1 MNYRNAKYLADGRI
15 DCELEHE
22 VHGWI
27 PYTIDP
33 DDDDETVDNVA
44 LLADIGSDVA
54 PYVAATQAEID
65 AEAAA
70 AEASRIAM
78 IEQEF
83 DNQFSVNKV
92 LLKIGFLQE
101 NRIRVLEGKPKI
113 TTQQFRNWVG
123 RQIE

>member
-1 MNYRNAKYLADGRI
+1 
-15 DCELEHE
+15 
-22 VHGWI
+22 
-27 PYTIDP
+27 
-33 DDDDETVDNVA
+33 
-44 LLADIGSDVA
+44 
-54 PYVAATQAEID
+54 
-65 AEAAA
+65 
-70 AEASRIAM
+70 M